1 MLIKTRAFYKYS
13 QIKMTLF
20 FPLGPKVF
28 CGIHVWLKLFL
39 KISKTYLF
47 KDFKMVI
54 PCKFQERNYQI
65 NFMWNHQLLDLF
77 HSQASVLYQ
86 LLVLKQTYKQHCYL
100 IFPSKKVIK
109 IILLKNYQI
118 CIKLL
123 TLAEIKNR
131 VKEIRGKKN
140 ITAINLYWGFF

>member
-1 MLIKTRAFYKYS
+1 MTYWLNKQQHNL
-13 QIKMTLF
+13 QIYRQCSWKLEHFINIAKSKWLF
-20 FPLGPKVF
+20 FHLGPMVF

-39 KISKTYLF
+39 KISKTSLF

-109 IILLKNYQI
+109 IILLKNY
-118 CIKLL
+118 
-123 TLAEIKNR
+123 
-131 VKEIRGKKN
+131 
-140 ITAINLYWGFF
+140 